1 MNRLLTVLLIL
12 TLTVPF
18 AFRFGVVMNYAVQFD
33 YYKDVLCENKAKP
46 ELKCNGTCQ
55 LVKELKTDTD
65 NSSSEIPE
73 AFRMEIGPL
82 LATGEIVL
90 SELELQPTATRSLL
104 SFESPTLTGV
114 TCRLDKPPMDFS
126 FLA

>member
-18 AFRFGVVMNYAVQFD
+18 AFRFSVVMNYAVQFD

-65 NSSSEIPE
+65 NGSSEIPE
-73 AFRMEIGPL
+73 AFRMEIGP
-82 LATGEIVL
+82 VL
-90 SELELQPTATRSLL
+90 CSNQLVFMYINRELNDIRTKLERDFHIL
-104 SFESPTLTGV
+104 SGFSMT
-114 TCRLDKPPMDFS
+114 LDKPPTNCS
-126 FLA
+126 

>member
-18 AFRFGVVMNYAVQFD
+18 AFRFGVVMNYAVKFD

-55 LVKELKTDTD
+55 LVKELKTDSQND
-65 NSSSEIPE
+65 SSEIPE
-73 AFRMEIGPL
+73 VFRMEIGP
-82 LATGEIVL
+82 VL
-90 SELELQPTATRSLL
+90 GSNQPVFVYVNRELNDLRTKLEHDFHTL
-104 SFESPTLTGV
+104 SGV
-114 TCRLDKPPMDFS
+114 SMTLDKPPTNCS
-126 FLA
+126 